1 MPGHYGTDFYRMV
14 LERARDLLTA
24 LHKEVLQQENED
36 AIVAYENDN
45 IIGSQRGTQKQIV
58 ESKVYNMAEA
68 VKIGMP
74 KDQNHTASPDI
85 HRKYVEEQTIDSL
98 PKVDQEEYKASIMN
112 LEKAGRSIEKSHI
125 RDFLSFVR
133 PEPVISKLFQILA
146 IIKGFKNPNWV
157 KIRDMISN
165 PTFRLELMSFKGHE
179 YDSENVLKAFKIFE
193 SSVASMS
200 QNSPRRKEQDYY
212 AKFYE
217 ILPKISEGSVHIF
230 DWIISFFKA
239 YSGYS
244 NFGNIGDNIPQIT
257 EEPEEITLRTKM
269 KVRQEAIKAR
279 SKNVSKKSNPI
290 KVPTQVD
297 FVSPEA
303 KADKEYFKDTEE
315 ANANSTD
322 DGGKNAKQKNSK
334 KANIGIFLQN
344 KQMKFGDDALVPED
358 GGKPTLIDYNAFKR
372 GGNFMID
379 EEEELRKRELE
390 EQEKQ
395 DRK

>member
-1 MPGHYGTDFYRMV
+1 MI

-36 AIVAYENDN
+36 AIVAYEMGD
-45 IIGSQRGTQKQIV
+45 IMKGTQKQPV
-58 ESKVYNMAEA
+58 ENKVYNMAEA
-68 VKIGMP
+68 VKIGMHQDP
-74 KDQNHTASPDI
+74 VHTTSPDI
-85 HRKYVEEQTIDSL
+85 HKKFMEEQTIDSL
-98 PKVDQEEYKASIMN
+98 PRINQEEYKGAVLN
-112 LEKAGRSIEKSHI
+112 LEKAGKSIEKSHI

-133 PEPVISKLFQILA
+133 PEPIIAKLFQVLA
-146 IIKGFKNPNWV
+146 IIKGYKNPNWV

-165 PTFRLELMSFKGHE
+165 PTFRLELMSFKGHD
-179 YDSENVLKAFKIFE
+179 YDNENVLKAYKIFE
-193 SSVASMS
+193 SSCMS
-200 QNSPRRKEQDYY
+200 VVQNSPRRKDQDYY

-217 ILPKISEGSVHIF
+217 MLPKISEGSVHIF

-244 NFGNIGDNIPQIT
+244 NYGILGDGIADLNEDPD
-257 EEPEEITLRTKM
+257 EITLRTKM
-269 KVRQEAIKAR
+269 KVRQDVIKGR
-279 SKNVSKKSNPI
+279 SKNTSKKANPI
-290 KVPTQVD
+290 KVPTQID

-315 ANANSTD
+315 ANLNQSEDPT
-322 DGGKNAKQKNSK
+322 KTSKQKNLK

-344 KQMKFGDDALVPED
+344 KQMKFGDDSLFPED